1 MRATD
6 KDESKVLSREGSIG
20 IDNRIYVKK
29 DSYDCRYTH
38 EHFHDFLEI
47 VYIVSGNAVHLING
61 REYRTHTGDLY
72 LLDFSDKHHFIDKD
86 GEFTIITCAFTPDA
100 VDESLVESHNAK
112 DVLEFL
118 LFNQLA
124 DSDGIIGLC
133 MNILGDGEEVI
144 ELLEQMNVEYTEQK
158 PGYKAVLKG
167 ELLVLLS
174 KLFRLAIEKNAQ
186 KTELYQREI
195 VNKTIEYL
203 NQNCYKPLSVEMLAQ
218 KALLSPSY
226 FSSIFKSCT
235 GVGITTY
242 IQRLRIKRAC
252 YLLTTI
258 SKTVDEVMT
267 EVGYSDSKFF
277 YKIFRQY
284 TSLTPGAYKKKHRKT
299 PYLSE

>member
-1 MRATD
+1 MKGTVEN
-6 KDESKVLSREGSIG
+6 ESKVLSREGSIG
-20 IDNRIYVKK
+20 IDNRIYLNK

-47 VYIVSGNAVHLING
+47 VYIVSGNAIHLING
-61 REYRTHTGDLY
+61 REHRAHTGDLY

-100 VDESLVESHNAK
+100 VDESLVESHNAR

-124 DSDGIIGLC
+124 DSDGIIGFY
-133 MNILGDGEEVI
+133 MNILGDGDEVI
-144 ELLEQMNVEYTEQK
+144 ELLEKMTVEYTDKK
-158 PGYKAVLKG
+158 PGYKTVLKG
-167 ELLVLLS
+167 ELLVVLS
-174 KLFRLAIEKNAQ
+174 KLFRLAIEKNAK
-186 KTELYQREI
+186 KTELYQKEI

-203 NQNCYKPLSVEMLAQ
+203 NQNCHKPLSVEMLAQ
-218 KALLSPSY
+218 NALLSPSY
-226 FSSIFKSCT
+226 FSSMFKSCT
-235 GVGITTY
+235 GVGITAY
-242 IQRLRIKRAC
+242 IQRLRINRAC
-252 YLLTTI
+252 FLLTTT

-299 PYLSE
+299 TPTSE